1 MKNKAYTVL
10 LFLFVA
16 MQQGSAQFWE
26 HYYGTTMFYDYCAF
40 TVNTNDKG
48 YLVGASTK
56 IYHGIQFVTL
66 YRTSF
71 NGDTLWT
78 KLIRSHNDVQII
90 DTKQTQDGGYI
101 CLGFIYLGE
110 TGEESKPF
118 IFKLNKCAEQE
129 WCTIFETDRFL
140 SWAQN
145 IMQTDDGGYIL
156 TLNSYGDYDTENTFL
171 VKLDATGNVLWG
183 RPVIDHNRYADA
195 YNPYSE
201 RMLRTKNGD
210 YLISGRVYWKNP
222 FDDLIILRPFYALFD
237 DEGNEKWLSPFGLA
251 DTLFGSGWGCV
262 ELENGHFMCTA
273 RQLLGDSRLQFGLI
287 IEWDKDGQLI
297 HYKSVKPQEISP
309 ECHSL
314 FFIDILRMKEM
325 YSLCMPYLTSFTQA
339 YPAIISIDTSVFDTG
354 FSIEALRIF
363 YDKTEW
369 LFINKTDDNKIL
381 SVNHHRHSAYD
392 RDFFIAKMNSMLV
405 SDSLV
410 QDNRTYDSLCP
421 HPITYS
427 EIFIDSCRIVTVVNS
442 LSIPENKPV
451 LRPGFEVYPNPCI
464 DKFTLSL
471 SKEHDLDKIEVI
483 ASNIQGIDYKKLIMT
498 GTSPQTVDVSGW
510 PKGMYIIRVFCNGAS
525 IGNQK
530 LVIL

>member
-10 LFLFVA
+10 LFLFFA
-16 MQQGSAQFWE
+16 MQQGSAQLWE
-26 HYYGTTMFYDYCAF
+26 HYYGTTTYFDFCNFSA
-40 TVNTNDKG
+40 NTTDNG
-48 YLVGASTK
+48 YLVGGSTGK
-56 IYHGIQFVTL
+56 YWEISFSKL
-66 YRTSF
+66 YKLDF
-71 NGDTLWT
+71 NGDILWT
-78 KLIRSHNDVQII
+78 KTINSQFTNQIQNI
-90 DTKQTQDGGYI
+90 SQSSDGGYI
-101 CLGFIYLGE
+101 LAGFKYTAID
-110 TGEESKPF
+110 SAVKPF
-118 IFKLNKCAEQE
+118 VLKLNKCAEQE
-129 WCTIFETDRFL
+129 WCTIFETDRML
-140 SWAQN
+140 PWAQN

-156 TLNSYGDYDTENTFL
+156 TLNSYGDYHTENTFL
-171 VKLDATGNVLWG
+171 VKLNDTGNVVWG
-183 RPVIDHNRYADA
+183 RPVINHNRYADA
-195 YNPYSE
+195 YNPISE

-210 YLISGRVYWKNP
+210 YLLSGKVYWKNP

-273 RQLLGDSRLQFGLI
+273 RQLFGDSRLQFGLI

-297 HYKSVKPQEISP
+297 HYKSVKPQEISA

-314 FFIDILRMKEM
+314 FFIDILRMEEK
-325 YSLCMPYLTSFTQA
+325 YSLGMPYLTSFTQA
-339 YPAIISIDTSVFDTG
+339 YPAIISIDNSVFDTG
-354 FSIEALRIF
+354 FSIEASRIF

-392 RDFFIAKMNSMLV
+392 KDFFIAKMNSMLV

-410 QDNRTYDSLCP
+410 QDNLTYDSLCP